1 MILDFGLGEDRQRYE
16 TMIVSR
22 QVAKTPS
29 FRKFLASYFVPFR
42 PFDVAQDMLCGRY
55 SDSFGCSVAALCLS
69 GEYFFTVNP

>member
-1 MILDFGLGEDRQRYE
+1 
-16 TMIVSR
+16 MIVSR

-29 FRKFLASYFVPFR
+29 FRKFLASYFAPLR
-42 PFDVAQDMLCGRY
+42 LCGRY